1 MQGCF
6 QPIIDMNM
14 NNMNNMC
21 MNNMNIQNNYNP
33 MNNCNNIGF
42 MNINQ
47 MMPNQVIA
55 GNWSQMYTSNQPN
68 FGSGTDLNP
77 INRKLVVIFKTGKRH
92 SASTEKNKNQL
103 SIYMDYKYSKF
114 RNKENI
120 PSNDI
125 KNILLNNDNCSKYEI
140 PSPLY
145 KDKIILEHEMNKSL
159 RSMNQLNSINISKN
173 QEIYSKSSNIS
184 KGQSDDNN
192 NIVYKNVQD
201 IQRIKDEIENKKSI
215 KKAKKEKSYSNQIIN
230 NKNGNSFHEV
240 NLNYVNNFCIIS

>member
-6 QPIIDMNM
+6 QPIIDMNMNNMNNMCMNNMNMNSMNNMCMNNMNM

-77 INRKLVVIFKTGKRH
+77 INRKLDVIFKTGKGQI
-92 SASTEKNKNQL
+92 TT
-103 SIYMDYKYSKF
+103 IFIDYGKTVSYLIQVYFKRMGKPELFF
-114 RNKENI
+114 RPKDIGFIFNARLINFNETRLVEDFFSGVSYI
-120 PSNDI
+120 TITVNDVGDLI
-125 KNILLNNDNCSKYEI
+125 
-140 PSPLY
+140 
-145 KDKIILEHEMNKSL
+145 
-159 RSMNQLNSINISKN
+159 
-173 QEIYSKSSNIS
+173 
-184 KGQSDDNN
+184 G
-192 NIVYKNVQD
+192 
-201 IQRIKDEIENKKSI
+201 
-215 KKAKKEKSYSNQIIN
+215 A
-230 NKNGNSFHEV
+230 
-240 NLNYVNNFCIIS
+240 